1 MQHDV
6 AGQIA
11 FMDEAV
17 DGHHCHGTKIIPFS
31 MHNID
36 EILGDLDLNIGA
48 RTRAS
53 HWLNPI
59 TPRSYREV
67 TPALLKR
74 LEVADAERR

>member
-1 MQHDV
+1 MGAQL
-6 AGQIA
+6 A

-36 EILGDLDLNIGA
+36 EILGDLDLNIPA

-59 TPRSYREV
+59 SPRAYREV
-67 TPALLKR
+67 TPRLLRR
-74 LEVADAERR
+74 LAGS